1 MVDDEHYLRGKVGQL
16 GVLLDCKAG
25 IAQQLVAHPPRQR
38 LHHRALILKIQI
50 KRAFAHLCP
59 AGDILHAGLGGA
71 PLQKQLVGC
80 IQQGAALF
88 LFLTFHGAHAM
99 GRFLF
104 SLNLDAGMCCVRP
117 VLLSLAVLCRLCKPD
132 FLYNFLQVIKK
143 LTFSHFSRLTLCP
156 GWI

>member
-16 GVLLDCKAG
+16 GVLLDRKAG
-25 IAQQLVAHPPRQR
+25 IAQQLVAHPPQQR

-88 LFLTFHGAHAM
+88 LFLTFHGAHAL

-143 LTFSHFSRLTLCP
+143 LTFSHFFCLTLCP